1 MKNRILLL
9 IAVFALPLFM
19 QANNIRVKLNSYTAA
34 TKQLNITLA
43 WDNSWH
49 DGSGTFRD
57 AAWLFVKYKDVNNG
71 EWQHAILTNPTSANN
86 LLTDT
91 LSGANVKFDVLGK
104 NPNTAGVAGSRGFI
118 IRRAKS
124 TNTATQYS
132 AEYAG
137 NYNVAISLNVTLAT
151 TGGALLANPEI
162 RVYALEMVD
171 IPAGAYY
178 VGDGTPNSYIETN
191 TTTNSPFAVTSETS
205 QVPFSNSSPTTY
217 LATGFPRATYE
228 YYMLKYEVSN
238 EAFSEYMNTLTRA
251 QQNLI
256 ANTNLT
262 AASSGAQNVIASDYG
277 HVKATVTSLTDPA
290 IFGCDAN
297 NNGVFNEINDGQNN
311 GVIIEKMNMGIGY
324 LDWAALR
331 IMTAYEYEKACRG
344 PVYPVQNEYAWGSA
358 VMGNGTPDV
367 DLFGPNESM
376 SVPVDGPRSPF
387 NQSVRNGA
395 YAKPTG
401 ATRLNSGGSYYG
413 VMELGNSCG
422 ELSAG
427 YGYTGADT
435 WLTTGPG
442 NPVNSDGIFTTPV
455 AQSLLSHH
463 NAVSFNPTQRVSDA
477 TYFYSS
483 SSIIQSAIVGIRG
496 ILK

>member
-9 IAVFALPLFM
+9 MAVFALPLFM

-71 EWQHAILTNPTSANN
+71 EWQHAILTNPTSTNN

-137 NYNVAISLNVTLAT
+137 NYNVAMSFNVTLAT
-151 TGGALLANPEI
+151 TGNALLANPEI

-178 VGDGTPNSYIETN
+178 AGDGSPNSYIQAN
-191 TTTNSPFAVTSETS
+191 TTTNAPFIVSNETS
-205 QVPFSNSSPTTY
+205 QVPFTQTTPATY
-217 LATGFPRATYE
+217 LAAGFPRATYE

-256 ANTNLT
+256 ANGGLTN
-262 AASSGAQNVIASDYG
+262 AASGAQNVIARDYG
-277 HVKATVTSLTDPA
+277 YIKANVTNLTEA
-290 IFGCDAN
+290 AVFGCDAN
-297 NNGVFNEINDGQNN
+297 NNGVFNELNDGQNN

-331 IMTAYEYEKACRG
+331 IMTGYEYEKACRG
-344 PVYPVQNEYAWGSA
+344 PLYPVPNEYAWGSA
-358 VMGNGTPDV
+358 VMNLSIIDV
-367 DLFGPNESM
+367 DNFGPNESP
-376 SVPVDGPRSPF
+376 SVPVDGPRSTY

-427 YGYTGADT
+427 YGYYGADS
-435 WLTTGPG
+435 WLTSGPG
-442 NPVNSDGIFTTPV
+442 NPLNSDGIFTTPV
-455 AQSLLSHH
+455 SHTLASHH
-463 NAVSFNPTQRVSDA
+463 QAVSFNPTQRVSDA
-477 TYFYSS
+477 SYSYGS
-483 SSIIQSAIVGIRG
+483 SPIQVAIVGIRG